1 MGLVRVT
8 KSMDIAYSV
17 PNTLNRFIRRGK
29 DKIDPRSQNDC
40 VYKIICSNCD
50 MSYVGQTKRQLGT
63 RLKENMS
70 DIKKKNGSL
79 SVVSNQTK
87 I

>member
-1 MGLVRVT
+1 MYRF
-8 KSMDIAYSV
+8 DIAYSV

-50 MSYVGQTKRQLGT
+50 ELCGANEKTIGDTIEGAYVGH
-63 RLKENMS
+63 
-70 DIKKKNGSL
+70 
-79 SVVSNQTK
+79 
-87 I
+87 